1 LKELHEERN
10 VKWILVISLIMIPV
24 ATFTGAIISP
34 SYYYPPRQPD
44 ALEVVSFYL
53 NRIDIL
59 CFIATMTIATLATTG
74 FGSKALLSRIA
85 VYLFLISMALFFVSV
100 LKVLL
105 TPPWVR

>member
-1 LKELHEERN
+1 MHEERN
-10 VKWILVISLIMIPV
+10 VKWLLVISLIMIPV
-24 ATFTGAIISP
+24 AAFTGMIVYP
-34 SYYYPPRQPD
+34 SAYYYPPREPD

-100 LKVLL
+100 LKLLL
-105 TPPWVR
+105 TPPWAS

>member
-1 LKELHEERN
+1 LHEERN
-10 VKWILVISLIMIPV
+10 VKWMLVISLIMIPV
-24 ATFTGAIISP
+24 ATFTGVIIYP
-34 SYYYPPRQPD
+34 SAYSYPYREPD

-53 NRIDIL
+53 NRIDVL

-74 FGSKALLSRIA
+74 FGSKALLSRIS

-100 LKVLL
+100 LKLLL